1 METMVILFRINAL
14 GELGVALGLLIYA
27 GIVSRL
33 SVAVQILVLAVLAIG
48 CAS

>member
-1 METMVILFRINAL
+1 MVILFRINAF

-27 GIVSRL
+27 GIISLL
-33 SVAVQILVLAVLAIG
+33 SIAVQILVLAALAIG